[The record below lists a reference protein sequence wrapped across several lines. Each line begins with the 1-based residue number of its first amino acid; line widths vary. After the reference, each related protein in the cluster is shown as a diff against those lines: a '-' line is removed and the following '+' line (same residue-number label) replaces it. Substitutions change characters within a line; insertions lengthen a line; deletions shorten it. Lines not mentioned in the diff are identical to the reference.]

1 MENNLN
7 TTKWYSLAGIWFGG
21 IVSVPALLIGS
32 TLIASL
38 SFHLSLWAGLI
49 GFGFVVIFMSLLS
62 VAAVKER
69 KETVSLEASSFGENG
84 AKLIVGLVIGLST
97 LGWFGIQ
104 SNIAGESFSKIVTE
118 MNGLEIPVWI
128 SSVFWGIIM
137 VITAVFGFKYLK
149 LLNYIAVPAIVA
161 LLVYGLII
169 TFKTHH
175 FQEILNFTPKEKMP
189 LLQAIGFTIG
199 FISVGGVISP
209 DYNRFAATKKD
220 AILGSIFGVIPSALC
235 LLAIGAILAITQG
248 TYDIVKI
255 FSSLGFPFLAMSI
268 LILATWTS
276 NVINIYSSGLAFNNL
291 LNKGDKNRSKTTL
304 VVGLFGI
311 LLAALGVLSHF
322 MSFISLLTITITPI
336 AGVMI
341 SDYFISNTYKEDTL
355 KFNWIGIFSWISGVL
370 LMVSMT
376 SEIKNIIGIIGVAIV
391 YYLLQKIHH
400 VIDEKN

>member
-1 MENNLN
+1 MENNKN

-21 IVSVPALLIGS
+21 IVSVPALLVGS

-38 SFHLSLWAGLI
+38 SFNYSIWAGLI
-49 GFGFVVIFMSLLS
+49 GFSFVVLFMSLLS
-62 VAAVKER
+62 IAAVEKR
-69 KETVSLEASSFGENG
+69 KATVSLAASSFGVKG

-104 SNIAGESFSKIVTE
+104 SNIAGASFSKILVE
-118 MNGLEIPVWI
+118 MNGPEIPVWI

-137 VITAVFGFKYLK
+137 VLTAVFGFKYLK
-149 LLNYIAVPAIVA
+149 WLNYVAVPAIV
-161 LLVYGLII
+161 LLLAYGLFIV
-169 TFKTHH
+169 FQEHS
-175 FQEILNFTPKEKMP
+175 FQEILNFKPSEPMP

-220 AILGSIFGVIPSALC
+220 AILGSIFGIIPSALC

-248 TYDIVKI
+248 TYDIVEI
-255 FSSLGFPFLAMSI
+255 FSSLGFPFFAMSI

-276 NVINIYSSGLAFNNL
+276 NVMNVYSSGLAFNDLFNL
-291 LNKGDKNRSKTTL
+291 SNASRSKTTL
-304 VVGLFGI
+304 FVGLIGI
-311 LLAALGVLSHF
+311 LLAAIGILSHF

-341 SDYFISNTYKEDTL
+341 SDYFISKTYQETPENI
-355 KFNWIGIFSWISGVL
+355 NWKGVFSWISGVVVML
-370 LMVSMT
+370 VMT
-376 SEIKNIIGIIGVAIV
+376 SQIKNILGIIVAAFV
-391 YYLLQKIHH
+391 YFILK
-400 VIDEKN
+400 KNIK

>member
-1 MENNLN
+1 MEDNLN

-21 IVSVPALLIGS
+21 MVSVPTLLVGS

-49 GFGFVVIFMSLLS
+49 GFSFVVIFMSLLS
-62 VAAVKER
+62 IAAVKER
-69 KETVSLEASSFGENG
+69 KETVSLAASSFGKNG
-84 AKLIVGLVIGLST
+84 AKLIVGLIIGWST

-118 MNGLEIPVWI
+118 MNGPDIPVWV
-128 SSVFWGIIM
+128 SSIFWGIIM

-149 LLNYIAVPAIVA
+149 WLNYVAVPAIIV
-161 LLVYGLII
+161 LLVYGLVI
-169 TFKTHH
+169 TFKTHD

-220 AILGSIFGVIPSALC
+220 AVLGSIFGVIPSALC
-235 LLAIGAILAITQG
+235 LLAIGSILAITQG

-255 FSSLGFPFLAMSI
+255 FSSLGFPFFAMSI

-276 NVINIYSSGLAFNNL
+276 NVINVYSSGLAFNNL
-291 LNKGDKNRSKTTL
+291 LDLGNENRSKTTL
-304 VVGLFGI
+304 IVGVFGI
-311 LLAALGVLSHF
+311 FLAALGVLSYF
-322 MSFISLLTITITPI
+322 MNFISLLTITITPI

-341 SDYFISNTYKEDTL
+341 SDYFISKTYKEDAL
-355 KFNWIGIFSWISGVL
+355 SFNWKGIFSWISGVL

-376 SEIKNIIGIIGVAIV
+376 SEIKNIIGIISAAIV
-391 YYLLQKIHH
+391 YYLLQKIHQ
-400 VIDEKN
+400 VIDAKN

>member
-1 MENNLN
+1 MENNKN

-21 IVSVPALLIGS
+21 IVSVPALLVGS

-38 SFHLSLWAGLI
+38 SFNYSIWAGLI
-49 GFGFVVIFMSLLS
+49 GFSFVVLFMSLLS
-62 VAAVKER
+62 IAAVEKR
-69 KETVSLEASSFGENG
+69 KATVSLAASSFGVKG

-104 SNIAGESFSKIVTE
+104 SNIAGASFSKILVE
-118 MNGLEIPVWI
+118 MNGPEIPVWI

-137 VITAVFGFKYLK
+137 VLTAVFGFKYLK
-149 LLNYIAVPAIVA
+149 WLNYVAVPAIV
-161 LLVYGLII
+161 LLLAYGLFIV
-169 TFKTHH
+169 FQEHS
-175 FQEILNFTPKEKMP
+175 FQEILNFKPSEPMP

-220 AILGSIFGVIPSALC
+220 AILGSIFGIIPSALC

-248 TYDIVKI
+248 TYDIVEI
-255 FSSLGFPFLAMSI
+255 FSSLGFPFFAMSI

-276 NVINIYSSGLAFNNL
+276 NVMNVYSSGLAFNDLFNL
-291 LNKGDKNRSKTTL
+291 STAARSKTTL
-304 VVGLFGI
+304 FVGLIGI
-311 LLAALGVLSHF
+311 LLAAIGILSHF

-341 SDYFISNTYKEDTL
+341 SDYFISKTYQETPENI
-355 KFNWIGIFSWISGVL
+355 NWKGVFSWISGVVVML
-370 LMVSMT
+370 VMT
-376 SEIKNIIGIIGVAIV
+376 SQIKNILGIIVAAFV
-391 YYLLQKIHH
+391 YFILK
-400 VIDEKN
+400 KNSK

>member
-1 MENNLN
+1 MENNKN

-21 IVSVPALLIGS
+21 IVSVPALLVGS

-38 SFHLSLWAGLI
+38 SFNYSIWAGLI
-49 GFGFVVIFMSLLS
+49 GFSFVVLFMSLLS
-62 VAAVKER
+62 IAAVEKR
-69 KETVSLEASSFGENG
+69 KATVSLAASSFGVKG

-104 SNIAGESFSKIVTE
+104 SNIAGASFSKILVE
-118 MNGLEIPVWI
+118 MNGPEIPVWI

-137 VITAVFGFKYLK
+137 VLTAVFGFKYLK
-149 LLNYIAVPAIVA
+149 WLNYVAVPAIV
-161 LLVYGLII
+161 LLLAYGLFIV
-169 TFKTHH
+169 FQEHS
-175 FQEILNFTPKEKMP
+175 FQEILNFKPSEPMP

-220 AILGSIFGVIPSALC
+220 AILGSIFGIIPSALC

-248 TYDIVKI
+248 TYDIVEI
-255 FSSLGFPFLAMSI
+255 FSSLGFPFFAMSI

-276 NVINIYSSGLAFNNL
+276 NVMNVYSSGLAFNDLFNL
-291 LNKGDKNRSKTTL
+291 STAARSKTTL
-304 VVGLFGI
+304 FVGLVGI
-311 LLAALGVLSHF
+311 LLAAIGILSHF

-341 SDYFISNTYKEDTL
+341 SDYFISKTYQETPKNI
-355 KFNWIGIFSWISGVL
+355 NWKGVFSWISGVVVML
-370 LMVSMT
+370 VMT
-376 SEIKNIIGIIGVAIV
+376 SQIKNILGIIVAAFV
-391 YYLLQKIHH
+391 YFILK
-400 VIDEKN
+400 KNIK